1 MAIQPI
7 DLQTLFTQ
15 LEKVGKTQA
24 SQKEGAMI
32 QQAIQ
37 SVTIQRRTDEN
48 IRSVNETRDTGRGA
62 EAINDQNA
70 HRRQG
75 GEDEE
80 TAERGEGEGE
90 KPRIPIFQDP
100 ALGKYIDF
108 TG

>member
-15 LEKVGKTQA
+15 VEKVGKAQA

-37 SVTIQRRTDEN
+37 SVAIQRRTDEN
-48 IRSVNETRDTGRGA
+48 IQSVNETQDTGRGA
-62 EAINDQNA
+62 EEINDQNGR
-70 HRRQG
+70 RRQE
-75 GEDEE
+75 GEGPR
-80 TAERGEGEGE
+80 EREEGEGE
-90 KPRIPIFQDP
+90 NPKIPVFRDP